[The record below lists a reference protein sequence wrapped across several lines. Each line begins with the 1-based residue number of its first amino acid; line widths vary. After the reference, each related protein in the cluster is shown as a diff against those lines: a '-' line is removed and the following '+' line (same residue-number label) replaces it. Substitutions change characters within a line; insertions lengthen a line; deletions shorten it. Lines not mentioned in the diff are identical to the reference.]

1 MKPILTLAL
10 AVFATFAGNA
20 SADDGYPRSE
30 TRYGGVHR
38 APLDVTARA
47 GFFDYTRTAIGP
59 SASKAIG
66 GLSLDWNASE
76 TVGTASPIYYG
87 ATTGLSFTRLDN
99 GLNNSLNNG
108 SNLFI
113 VPANVLLG
121 YHVTDQ
127 FLAAAN
133 TGVNFLL
140 QGDPSVL
147 GIGTSDLKAVPNLG
161 LNASYSFTDALA
173 LAAKADWSF
182 ADGQTPFTGTLGLS
196 IPLGG

>member
-1 MKPILTLAL
+1 MKPILTPILAI
-10 AVFATFAGNA
+10 FATFANNA
-20 SADDGYPRSE
+20 FADDGSVSPRSE

-38 APLDVTARA
+38 SAIDVTARA
-47 GFFDYTRTAIGP
+47 GFFDYNRTTLGP
-59 SASKAIG
+59 SESKAIG
-66 GLSLDWNASE
+66 GLSVDWNTSE

-99 GLNNSLNNG
+99 GLNNG

-113 VPANVLLG
+113 LPANVLLG

-133 TGVNFLL
+133 TGVNFLI

-147 GIGTSDLKAVPNLG
+147 GIGTSHLKAVPNLG
-161 LNASYSFTDALA
+161 LNASYSFTDSLA

-182 ADGQTPFTGTLGLS
+182 ADAQTPFTGTLGLS